1 VHGMLSCPFPLHKL
15 FAVLDHGMK
24 LLDLAF
30 GHSIPG
36 LRVSSNNI
44 NDIPKKTPQKHFEGF
59 PHCLSS
65 N

>member
-1 VHGMLSCPFPLHKL
+1 MLSYPFPLHKL

-36 LRVSSNNI
+36 QIAQLEARY
-44 NDIPKKTPQKHFEGF
+44 DLQ
-59 PHCLSS
+59 
-65 N
+65 